1 MRAAAVALEVAR
13 LHAASNAR
21 PINSLELFATHVDE
35 LPKLHEDT
43 LRATVLEHDLARDQ
57 VQLADLRVEG
67 LRAKQRFFERAL
79 NCMQDISSLN
89 FTYLP
94 TAN

>member
-1 MRAAAVALEVAR
+1 MPPRTRAPSIPL
-13 LHAASNAR
+13 SY
-21 PINSLELFATHVDE
+21 SLPHVDE

-94 TAN
+94 CDIPTAN